1 MVFFL
6 QISWLSKLI
15 RNFLT
20 IYIFVL
26 YQYLILSCVGD
37 IPAVLLFK
45 MDWIWIFPAVSRL
58 SEWVRLPKHPQEVG
72 PGGRGRQ
79 KAGIFHVPSLGSWWS
94 WFSSRLI
101 TLRIMSFMFYH
112 FLLYT
117 ISFFPS
123 FFPPLFLLLSC
134 LSSLLSFFLSA
145 VCFSFLLL
153 FFFGILPSIPS
164 FPSYLE
170 TLVFFGNGSR

>member
-6 QISWLSKLI
+6 QISWLSELI
-15 RNFLT
+15 RNFLI

-26 YQYLILSCVGD
+26 YQYLILSCVGY

-45 MDWIWIFPAVSRL
+45 MDWIWIFPEVFRL

-101 TLRIMSFMFYH
+101 TLRIMSFMFYP
-112 FLLYT
+112 FLLYHY
-117 ISFFPS
+117 IILSFVLPSLVPASFMPFFPFVLYS
-123 FFPPLFLLLSC
+123 VLSVFFFSY
-134 LSSLLSFFLSA
+134 
-145 VCFSFLLL
+145 SFLLWNPSL
-153 FFFGILPSIPS
+153 DSFLSFLLGNLGILWKW
-164 FPSYLE
+164 F
-170 TLVFFGNGSR
+170 